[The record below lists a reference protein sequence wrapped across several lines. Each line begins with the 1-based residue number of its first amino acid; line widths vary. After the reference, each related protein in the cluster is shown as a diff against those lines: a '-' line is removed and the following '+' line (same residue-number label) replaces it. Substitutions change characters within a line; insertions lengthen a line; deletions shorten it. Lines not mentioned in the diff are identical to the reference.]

1 MKNDDPQ
8 SLGPKMFAISL
19 VGSLVLISM
28 GILFSFDHEG
38 AAKGYGIP
46 VSGGV
51 DNAWITSAAL
61 RDLAFGCLTLI
72 FALLRD
78 RRAVG
83 LCLLCGAIIPVGD
96 AVVVL
101 RNSPQPWAFLPLHM
115 GGAIGCLV
123 LAGLLIYPCVRINP
137 GVDRA

>member
-1 MKNDDPQ
+1 
-8 SLGPKMFAISL
+8 MFAISL
-19 VGSLVLISM
+19 AGSLVLISM
-28 GILFSFDHEG
+28 GILFSFDHEV
-38 AAKGYGIP
+38 AAQGYGISL
-46 VSGGV
+46 SGGA

-83 LCLLCGAIIPVGD
+83 LCLLCGTIIPAGD

-101 RNSPQPWAFLPLHM
+101 RNSPQPWAFLPLHL
-115 GGAIGCLV
+115 GGALGCLA
-123 LAGLLIYPCVRINP
+123 LAGLLIYPCMRINS

>member
-1 MKNDDPQ
+1 MTNDDPQ

-28 GILFSFDHEG
+28 GILFSFDHEV
-38 AAKGYGIP
+38 AAQGYGISL
-46 VSGGV
+46 SGGA

-83 LCLLCGAIIPVGD
+83 LCLLCGTIIPAGD

-101 RNSPQPWAFLPLHM
+101 RNSPQPWAFLPLHL
-115 GGAIGCLV
+115 GGALVCLV
-123 LAGLLIYPCVRINP
+123 LACLLIYPCVRINS
-137 GVDRA
+137 GSGRT

>member
-1 MKNDDPQ
+1 
-8 SLGPKMFAISL
+8 MFAIS
-19 VGSLVLISM
+19 VAGSLVLISM

-51 DNAWITSAAL
+51 DNAWITTAAL

-101 RNSPQPWAFLPLHM
+101 RNSPQPWAFLPLHL
-115 GGAIGCLV
+115 GGALGCLA
-123 LAGLLIYPCVRINP
+123 LAGLLIYPFMRIDS
-137 GVDRA
+137 GVERA